1 MSSERESKTSQTGP
15 RPRPGILRIDAYKQ
29 GASIIDGVEN
39 PIKLSANESALGP
52 SPRALAAYH
61 AAATTLCRYPD
72 GAQLALREA
81 ISNVHRLDTARIVC
95 GNGSDEILS
104 LLMRAYVGPGDDVVL
119 SEYSFGMCRIHAT
132 AQGAKV
138 ITAPESEFRISA
150 TAILRALTPKT
161 RVVAIAT
168 PNNPPGTYIPAAELK
183 RLHAGLPT
191 DVLLIV
197 DSAYAEFV
205 TAADYDPGAALAHNA
220 ANVIM
225 TRTFS
230 KLYGLAALRIG
241 WAYGAAPIIDLLQR
255 IRTPFNTNAPAIA
268 AATAAILDTDYAAR
282 VRNHNSEWLE
292 RMTSGL
298 TRLGLEVIPSVTN
311 FVFVRFPDP
320 SRGAEAAW
328 EFLRLRGIIP
338 RPVAAGGPQT
348 HLRITIGLAEE
359 NEAVLTA
366 LADFMSATGNVPP

>member
-1 MSSERESKTSQTGP
+1 MSSVRESKPSYSGP

-29 GASIIDGVEN
+29 GASIIDGVET

-81 ISNVHRLDTARIVC
+81 ISNVHRLDSARIVC

-132 AQGAKV
+132 AQGANI
-138 ITAPESEFRISA
+138 ITAREPEFRISA
-150 TAILRALTPKT
+150 TAILHALTPKT

-168 PNNPPGTYIPAAELK
+168 PNNPPGTYIPAAELE
-183 RLHAGLPT
+183 RLHAGLPA

-205 TAADYDPGAALAHNA
+205 TAADYDPGTALAHNT

-230 KLYGLAALRIG
+230 KLHGLAALRIG

-268 AATAAILDTDYAAR
+268 AATAAMLDTDYAAR

-320 SRGAEAAW
+320 SRGAQAAW
-328 EFLRLRGIIP
+328 EFLRIRGIIP
-338 RPVAAGGPQT
+338 RPVAAGGPHT

-359 NEAVLTA
+359 NEAVLSA